1 MRVHARNIMTERV
14 LAISPET
21 VLPVIAA
28 TFVTQGFGGAPVVDE
43 SDRVIGFVSEI
54 DLMDALLRDDP
65 HETLARDLMSSPPI
79 TIDEFAPAEEA
90 MTLLR
95 ERGIHH
101 LPVVRQ
107 GRLVGIISPVDVLRY
122 FVSHVLPK
130 PPEAG

>member
-1 MRVHARNIMTERV
+1 VRGHARNIMTERV
-14 LAISPET
+14 MAISPDT
-21 VLPVIAA
+21 PLPVIAA
-28 TFVTQGFGGAPVVDE
+28 TFVAQGFGGAPVVDE

-65 HETLARDLMSSPPI
+65 QETLARDLMSSPAI
-79 TIDEFAPAEEA
+79 AIDEFAPAEEA

-122 FVSHVLPK
+122 FVDHVLPK

>member
-1 MRVHARNIMTERV
+1 M
-14 LAISPET
+14 AIVPDT
-21 VLPVIAA
+21 PLPVIAS
-28 TFVTQGFGGAPVVDE
+28 TLVGQGFGGVPVVDE
-43 SDRVIGFVSEI
+43 SDQVIGFVSEI

-65 HETLARDLMSSPPI
+65 QETLARDIMSSPAI

-90 MTLLR
+90 ITTLR

-107 GRLVGIISPVDVLRY
+107 GRLVGIIAPIDVLRFY
-122 FVSHVLPK
+122 VEHLQPK

>member
-1 MRVHARNIMTERV
+1 M
-14 LAISPET
+14 AIAPDT
-21 VLPVIAA
+21 PLPLIAA
-28 TFVTQGFGGAPVVDE
+28 TLVSQGFGGVPVVDE

-54 DLMDALLRDDP
+54 DLMDALLRDSP
-65 HETLARDLMSSPPI
+65 HETLARDIMSSPAI

-90 MTLLR
+90 MTMLR

-107 GRLVGIISPVDVLRY
+107 DRLVGIIAPVDVLRFY
-122 FVSHVLPK
+122 VDHVLSI

>member
-14 LAISPET
+14 MAVSPDT
-21 VLPVIAA
+21 TLPEIGA
-28 TFVTQGFGGAPVVDE
+28 TFVAHGFGGAPVVDE

-65 HETLARDLMSSPPI
+65 KETLARDLMSSPAI

-107 GRLVGIISPVDVLRY
+107 ERLVGIITPVDVLRY
-122 FVSHVLPK
+122 FVDHMLPQ
-130 PPEAG
+130 PPKAG

>member
-1 MRVHARNIMTERV
+1 MTERV
-14 LAISPET
+14 MAISPDT
-21 VLPVIAA
+21 PLPVIAA
-28 TFVTQGFGGAPVVDE
+28 TFVAQGFGGAPVVDE
-43 SDRVIGFVSEI
+43 TDRVIGFVSEI

-65 HETLARDLMSSPPI
+65 QETLARDLMSSPPI

-107 GRLVGIISPVDVLRY
+107 GCLVGIISPVDVLRY
-122 FVSHVLPK
+122 FVDHVLPK
-130 PPEAG
+130 PPKAG

>member
-1 MRVHARNIMTERV
+1 MTERV
-14 LAISPET
+14 IAISPGT
-21 VLPVIAA
+21 ALPMIAA
-28 TFVTQGFGGAPVVDE
+28 TFVAQGFGGAPVVDE

-65 HETLARDLMSSPPI
+65 QETLARDLMSSPAI

-122 FVSHVLPK
+122 FVNHVLPR